1 MNLEASY
8 RAAKD
13 VMRKNASSFYA
24 AFEKIERAK
33 FLDIA
38 AVYAFCRYADD
49 LADTESQSKV
59 MRLQL
64 LTLLEEDVKSLY
76 LSLIHI

>member
-1 MNLEASY
+1 MNLQLSYEA
-8 RAAKD
+8 AEEI
-13 VMRKNASSFYA
+13 MRKNASSFYA

-49 LADTESQSKV
+49 LADTKSRSRE
-59 MRLQL
+59 MRLQHL
-64 LTLLEEDVKSLY
+64 SLLEQDVNSL
-76 LSLIHI
+76 